1 MVEQSSFN
9 KLVGATLGNYRLQQL
24 IGRDSIGPVFLARS
38 VNSNTLFSLRL
49 LLPPVEIAPEER
61 VVYLG
66 RFQQEANQVAV
77 LRQAHI
83 VPLEDYG
90 NYQGMP
96 YLVWPYNS
104 ASQQLHSYITR
115 YGPLDA
121 LTASR
126 YLDQIAEALEYAHE
140 RAVLH
145 RNLTTH
151 SIYMETGAP
160 PHQARLAVIEFG
172 VLRMLELACQGQQ
185 NVANLLNAGSEG
197 CAPEQL
203 QGKATDPATDS
214 YALGAVLYR
223 LLTGQ
228 RAFTGETRDM
238 VIQRIL
244 HDPVP
249 PLSKSRGDLPAG
261 LDEIIA
267 RAMAKDPAN
276 RYRHPIDLA
285 EAYHALAGPRDK
297 ARPALAAAAPIP
309 EPRRGRFIAPAAI
322 SAPAGASKAPAVSRR
337 RVLYYIVAGGAAAA
351 AVTTVAIVGP
361 RLLSGNSPSSTA
373 SSSGTPATG
382 SGVTTTPGS
391 GSSPT
396 KQGHTGTVIAQVS
409 AVPTNSAKTF
419 ALANQTNPGILIHL
433 AGGSTFVAFNSTC
446 THAGCAVN
454 YNSGDKLL
462 ECPCHGSA
470 FDPAKNAAVV
480 QGPAQTPLAPIA
492 ITVNADGT
500 ITTNS

>member
-9 KLVGATLGNYRLQQL
+9 KLVGATPGNYRLHQL
-24 IGRDSIGPVFLARS
+24 IGRDSIGPVFIARS
-38 VNSNTLFSLRL
+38 TNSNKLFSLRL
-49 LLPPVEIAPEER
+49 LVNPVELMPEER

-66 RFQQEANQVAV
+66 HVQQEANRIAA
-77 LRQAHI
+77 LRHAHI
-83 VPLEDYG
+83 MPLEDYG

-96 YLVWPYNS
+96 YLVWPYNA

-121 LTASR
+121 LTTSR
-126 YLDQIAEALEYAHE
+126 YLDQIVEALEYAHQ
-140 RAVLH
+140 RGVLH

-151 SIYMETGAP
+151 NIYMETDAP
-160 PHQARLAVIEFG
+160 PHQARLAVTEFG

-203 QGKATDPATDS
+203 QGKSATPATDT

-228 RAFTGETRDM
+228 RVFTGETRDI

-249 PLSKSRGDLPAG
+249 SLNRSRGDLPAG

-267 RAMAKDPAN
+267 RAMAKEPTN
-276 RYRHPIDLA
+276 RYRRPIDLA
-285 EAYHALAGPRDK
+285 EAYHALVAPQDR
-297 ARPALAAAAPIP
+297 ARPAPVAAAPIP
-309 EPRRGRFIAPAAI
+309 TPILRSTLNAVKKPV
-322 SAPAGASKAPAVSRR
+322 SVSRR
-337 RVLYYIVAGGAAAA
+337 RVLYYFVAGGVAAAA
-351 AVTTVAIVGP
+351 ITTVAIVGP
-361 RLLSGNSPSSTA
+361 RLLSG
-373 SSSGTPATG
+373 SSSSPATG
-382 SGVTTTPGS
+382 RTGGRDQSAPTGGGSTPTSTNGDATPTS
-391 GSSPT
+391 T
-396 KQGHTGTVIAQVS
+396 KQAHTGTVIAQVS
-409 AVPTNSAKTF
+409 AVPANSAKTF
-419 ALANQTNPGILIHL
+419 AIANQSNPGILIHL

-454 YNSGDKLL
+454 YNAGDKLL
-462 ECPCHGSA
+462 ECPCHGSS

-492 ITVNADGT
+492 ITVNTDGT
-500 ITTNS
+500 ITTNN

>member
-24 IGRDSIGPVFLARS
+24 IGRDSTGPVFLARS
-38 VNSNTLFSLRL
+38 TNSNALVSLRL

-66 RFQQEANQVAV
+66 RFQQEANQVAA
-77 LRQAHI
+77 LRHAHI
-83 VPLEDYG
+83 IPLEDYG

-126 YLDQIAEALEYAHE
+126 YLDQIAEALEYAHQ

-160 PHQARLAVIEFG
+160 PHQARLVVTEFG

-203 QGKATDPATDS
+203 QGKAADPATDS

-228 RAFTGETRDM
+228 RAFTGETRDA
-238 VIQRIL
+238 VVQRIL

-249 PLSKSRGDLPAG
+249 PLSKSRSDLPAG

-276 RYRHPIDLA
+276 RYRRPIDLA
-285 EAYHALAGPRDK
+285 EAYHALAAPQDR
-297 ARPALAAAAPIP
+297 ARPALVAAAPIP
-309 EPRRGRFIAPAAI
+309 APILRTAPVAAK
-322 SAPAGASKAPAVSRR
+322 KAPAVSRR

-351 AVTTVAIVGP
+351 AITTVAIVGP
-361 RLLSGNSPSSTA
+361 RLLSGNSSSSTA
-373 SSSGTPATG
+373 SSSGAPATG

-391 GSSPT
+391 GSSATPT

-409 AVPTNSAKTF
+409 AVPANSAKTF
-419 ALANQTNPGILIHL
+419 AIANQTNPGILIHL

-454 YNSGDKLL
+454 YNPGDKLL
-462 ECPCHGSA
+462 ECPCHGAA

-492 ITVNADGT
+492 ITVNSDGT
-500 ITTNS
+500 ITTNN

>member
-9 KLVGATLGNYRLQQL
+9 NLVGRTLGTYCLQQL
-24 IGRDSIGPVFLARS
+24 IGRDSIGPVFIARS
-38 VNSNTLFSLRL
+38 TASNALFLLRL
-49 LLPPVEIAPEER
+49 LRLPVEIAPEER

-66 RFQQEANQVAV
+66 HVQQEAQRIAL
-77 LRQAHI
+77 LRHAYI

-96 YLVWPYNS
+96 YLVWPYN
-104 ASQQLHSYITR
+104 AALQQLHSYITR
-115 YGPLDA
+115 RGPLDA

-126 YLDQIAEALEYAHE
+126 YLDQIAEALEYAHQ

-151 SIYMETGAP
+151 AIYMETGAP
-160 PHQARLAVIEFG
+160 PHQGRLAVTEFG

-203 QGKATDPATDS
+203 QGKAPDPATDT

-223 LLTGQ
+223 LLSGQ
-228 RAFTGETRDM
+228 RAFTGETRDA

-249 PLSKSRGDLPAG
+249 LLSRVRSDLPASI
-261 LDEIIA
+261 DEIIA
-267 RAMAKDPAN
+267 HAMAKDPAN
-276 RYRHPIDLA
+276 RYRRPIDLA
-285 EAYHALAGPRDK
+285 EAYHALGAPQDR
-297 ARPALAAAAPIP
+297 ARPALAAAPVSAPIL
-309 EPRRGRFIAPAAI
+309 RTAPAAVKKT
-322 SAPAGASKAPAVSRR
+322 AAVSRR

-351 AVTTVAIVGP
+351 AITTVAIVGP
-361 RLLSGNSPSSTA
+361 RLLSGSSSSPGTGAIGTPTVGSGSTPA
-373 SSSGTPATG
+373 STSSSG
-382 SGVTTTPGS
+382 
-391 GSSPT
+391 SSPTPT

-419 ALANQTNPGILIHL
+419 AIANQTNPGILIHL

-446 THAGCAVN
+446 THAGCAVS
-454 YNSGDKLL
+454 YNPGDKLL

-470 FDPAKNAAVV
+470 FDPAKNADVV
-480 QGPAQTPLAPIA
+480 QGPAQTPLTPIA

-500 ITTNS
+500 ITTNE

>member
-24 IGRDSIGPVFLARS
+24 TGRDSIGPVFIARS
-38 VNSNTLFSLRL
+38 TNSNALFLLRL
-49 LLPPVEIAPEER
+49 LLLPVEIAPEER
-61 VVYLG
+61 IVYLG
-66 RFQQEANQVAV
+66 QVQQEANRVAL
-77 LRQAHI
+77 LRHAHI

-90 NYQGMP
+90 NYQGML
-96 YLVWPYNS
+96 YLVWPYS
-104 ASQQLHSYITR
+104 TASQQLHSYITR

-126 YLDQIAEALEYAHE
+126 YLDQIAEALEYAHQ

-151 SIYMETGAP
+151 NIYMETGAP
-160 PHQARLAVIEFG
+160 PHQARLTVTEFG

-185 NVANLLNAGSEG
+185 NIANLLNAGSEG

-203 QGKATDPATDS
+203 QGRAADPATDT

-238 VIQRIL
+238 VIQHIL
-244 HDPVP
+244 HDPTP
-249 PLSKSRGDLPAG
+249 SLNRSRGDLPAG
-261 LDEIIA
+261 LDEIVA

-276 RYRHPIDLA
+276 RYRRPIDLA
-285 EAYHALAGPRDK
+285 EAYHALAAPQDR
-297 ARPALAAAAPIP
+297 ARPAPAVAAPIP
-309 EPRRGRFIAPAAI
+309 APILRTA
-322 SAPAGASKAPAVSRR
+322 SVGSKKTAPISRR

-351 AVTTVAIVGP
+351 VVTTVAIVGP
-361 RLLSGNSPSSTA
+361 RLLSGSSSSPTVGSTPTA
-373 SSSGTPATG
+373 SSSGSTPTSTTG
-382 SGVTTTPGS
+382 AGASPT
-391 GSSPT
+391 PT
-396 KQGHTGTVIAQVS
+396 KQAHTGTVIAQVS
-409 AVPTNSAKTF
+409 AVPANSAKTF
-419 ALANQTNPGILIHL
+419 AIANQTNPGILIHL
-433 AGGSTFVAFNSTC
+433 AGSSTFVAFNSTC

-462 ECPCHGSA
+462 ECPCHGSS

-500 ITTNS
+500 ITTNG

>member
-38 VNSNTLFSLRL
+38 SNSNALFMLRL
-49 LLPPVEIAPEER
+49 LLPPVELAPEER

-66 RFQQEANQVAV
+66 RFQQEANQVAA
-77 LRQAHI
+77 LRHAHT

-90 NYQGMP
+90 NYQGIP
-96 YLVWPYNS
+96 YLAWPYNA

-126 YLDQIAEALEYAHE
+126 YLDQIAEALEYAHQ
-140 RAVLH
+140 RGVLH

-151 SIYMETGAP
+151 AIYMETGAP
-160 PHQARLAVIEFG
+160 PHQARLAVTEFG

-203 QGKATDPATDS
+203 QGKAADPATDT

-228 RAFTGETRDM
+228 RAFTGETRDA

-249 PLSKSRGDLPAG
+249 SLSRVRGDLPTSF
-261 LDEIIA
+261 DEIIA

-276 RYRHPIDLA
+276 RYRRSIDLA
-285 EAYHALAGPRDK
+285 EAYHALAAPQDR
-297 ARPALAAAAPIP
+297 ARPALATAAPIP
-309 EPRRGRFIAPAAI
+309 APILRTAPAA
-322 SAPAGASKAPAVSRR
+322 AKKPVAVSRR
-337 RVLYYIVAGGAAAA
+337 RILYYIVAGGAAAA
-351 AVTTVAIVGP
+351 AVTTIAIVGP
-361 RLLSGNSPSSTA
+361 RLLPGG
-373 SSSGTPATG
+373 SSSPGTTSAPTAGSGSTPA
-382 SGVTTTPGS
+382 STPGS
-391 GSSPT
+391 SSSPTPT

-409 AVPTNSAKTF
+409 AVPANSAKTF
-419 ALANQTNPGILIHL
+419 AIANQTNPGILIHL

-446 THAGCAVN
+446 THAGCAVS
-454 YNSGDKLL
+454 YNPGDKLL

-480 QGPAQTPLAPIA
+480 QGPAQTPLAPIG
-492 ITVNADGT
+492 ITVNSDGT
-500 ITTNS
+500 ITTNN

>member
-24 IGRDSIGPVFLARS
+24 IGRDSIGPIFLARS
-38 VNSNTLFSLRL
+38 TNSNTLFSLRL
-49 LLPPVEIAPEER
+49 LLPPVEFAPEER

-77 LRQAHI
+77 LRHAHI

-96 YLVWPYNS
+96 YLVWPYNI

-126 YLDQIAEALEYAHE
+126 YLDQIAEALEYAHQ

-151 SIYMETGAP
+151 NIYMETGAP
-160 PHQARLAVIEFG
+160 PHQARLAVTEFG

-203 QGKATDPATDS
+203 QGKAADPATDS

-249 PLSKSRGDLPAG
+249 PLNCARGDLPAG
-261 LDEIIA
+261 CDEIIA

-276 RYRHPIDLA
+276 RYRRPIDLA
-285 EAYHALAGPRDK
+285 EAYHALAAPQDR
-297 ARPALAAAAPIP
+297 ARPALVAAAPIP
-309 EPRRGRFIAPAAI
+309 APISRGRFIAPAAKKT
-322 SAPAGASKAPAVSRR
+322 AAVSRR

-351 AVTTVAIVGP
+351 AITTVAIVGP
-361 RLLSGNSPSSTA
+361 RLLSG
-373 SSSGTPATG
+373 SSSSPGTDTTSAPTAGSGSTPA
-382 SGVTTTPGS
+382 STPGS
-391 GSSPT
+391 GASPT
-396 KQGHTGTVIAQVS
+396 PAKQSHTGTVIAQVS
-409 AVPTNSAKTF
+409 AVPANSAKTF
-419 ALANQTNPGILIHL
+419 AIANQSNPGILIHL

-446 THAGCAVN
+446 THAGCAVS
-454 YNSGDKLL
+454 YNPGDKLL

-492 ITVNADGT
+492 ITVNSDGT
-500 ITTNS
+500 ITTNN